1 MRSSIILVISEGIF
15 GVYYDGEED
24 FEGSFEFDCHYIS
37 KFFALIS
44 VFWSQDMMASLN
56 SALVKFTKFP
66 LLQRRTS

>member
-1 MRSSIILVISEGIF
+1 MRSSIILVISEEMF
-15 GVYYDGEED
+15 RVFYDGQED
-24 FEGSFEFDCHYIS
+24 FEGSFEFDCQHIS

-56 SALVKFTKFP
+56 SALVKFSKFP